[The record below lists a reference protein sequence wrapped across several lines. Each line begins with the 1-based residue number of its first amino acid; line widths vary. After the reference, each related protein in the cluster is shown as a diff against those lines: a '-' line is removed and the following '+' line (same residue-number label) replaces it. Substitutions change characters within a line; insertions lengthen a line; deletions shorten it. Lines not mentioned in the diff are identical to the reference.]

1 MAITWRQHVKNT
13 MAKMGK
19 ETHLKDVL
27 KMASKSWKSVK
38 SGAVKAEGA
47 VEGAILGKTK
57 HHRRHT
63 KAAKKS
69 RKQRTRKNK
78 TSRRGKRGGTADYM
92 GATENQGKGLTPA
105 AYPGGSN

>member
-38 SGAVKAEGA
+38 SGAVKAEGV

-69 RKQRTRKNK
+69 RKQRSRKNK
-78 TSRRGKRGGTADYM
+78 TSRRG
-92 GATENQGKGLTPA
+92 
-105 AYPGGSN
+105 